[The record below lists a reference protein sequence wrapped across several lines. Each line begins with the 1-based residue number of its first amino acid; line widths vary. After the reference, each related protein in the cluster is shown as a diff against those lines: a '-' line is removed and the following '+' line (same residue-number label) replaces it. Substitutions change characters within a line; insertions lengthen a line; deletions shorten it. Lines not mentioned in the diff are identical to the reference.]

1 MSAILM
7 DGKALSH
14 KVLQNLKQQCEQRA
28 AQGKRAASLAVV
40 LIGEDPASQI
50 YVRNK
55 ERACLK
61 VGIRSVSYRLDSHL
75 SEQELLDLIKELNH
89 DRNIDGILVQ
99 LPLPSHIDSHKVL
112 EAIDPAKDVDGFH
125 PYNIGRLA
133 LRRPNLRPCT
143 PKGVMLLLQE
153 YGIEVKGQHAVIVGQ
168 SNIVGR
174 PMALELLQAR
184 ATITV
189 CHSATWNLPDIL
201 KTADIVIA
209 ALGRAHF
216 IQADWLKRQAV
227 VVDVGINRLD
237 HGQLVGD
244 VDFSAA
250 VDKVSYIT
258 PVPGGVGPMTIACLL
273 DNTLLAANTR
283 DE

>member
-1 MSAILM
+1 M
-7 DGKALSH
+7 
-14 KVLQNLKQQCEQRA
+14 
-28 AQGKRAASLAVV
+28 
-40 LIGEDPASQI
+40 
-50 YVRNK
+50 
-55 ERACLK
+55 
-61 VGIRSVSYRLDSHL
+61 
-75 SEQELLDLIKELNH
+75 
-89 DRNIDGILVQ
+89 
-99 LPLPSHIDSHKVL
+99 L

-133 LRRPNLRPCT
+133 LRQPNLRPCT
-143 PKGVMLLLQE
+143 PKGVMCLLQE
-153 YGIEVKGQHAVIVGQ
+153 YGIEPKGQHAAIVGQ

-201 KTADIVIA
+201 KTADIVVA

-216 IQADWLKRQAV
+216 IQATWLKKQAV

-237 HGQLVGD
+237 DGRLVGD

-250 VDKVSYIT
+250 IEKVSYIT

-273 DNTLLAANTR
+273 DNTLLAANAR
-283 DE
+283 NE

>member
-1 MSAILM
+1 M
-7 DGKALSH
+7 
-14 KVLQNLKQQCEQRA
+14 
-28 AQGKRAASLAVV
+28 
-40 LIGEDPASQI
+40 
-50 YVRNK
+50 
-55 ERACLK
+55 
-61 VGIRSVSYRLDSHL
+61 
-75 SEQELLDLIKELNH
+75 
-89 DRNIDGILVQ
+89 Q

-133 LRRPNLRPCT
+133 LRQPNLRPCT
-143 PKGVMLLLQE
+143 PKGVMCLLQE
-153 YGIEVKGQHAVIVGQ
+153 YGIEPKGQHAAIVGQ

-201 KTADIVIA
+201 KTADIVVA

-216 IQADWLKRQAV
+216 IQATWLKKQAV

-237 HGQLVGD
+237 DGRLVGD

-250 VDKVSYIT
+250 IEKVSYIT

-273 DNTLLAANTR
+273 DNTLLAANAR
-283 DE
+283 NE

>member
-7 DGKALSH
+7 DGKALSQ
-14 KVLQNLKQQCEQRA
+14 KVLQELEQQCRKRA

-40 LIGEDPASQI
+40 LVGEDPASQI

-55 ERACLK
+55 EQACLK
-61 VGIRSVSYRLDSHL
+61 VGIRSVSYRRDSHL
-75 SEQELLDLIKELNH
+75 SEHELLDLIKALNH

-153 YGIEVKGQHAVIVGQ
+153 YGIKPKGQHAVIVGQ

-184 ATITV
+184 ATVTV
-189 CHSATWNLPDIL
+189 CHSATCNLPDIL
-201 KTADIVIA
+201 KTADIVVA

-237 HGQLVGD
+237 DGQLAGD
-244 VDFSAA
+244 VDFFAA
-250 VDKVSYIT
+250 IEKVSHIT

-273 DNTLLAANTR
+273 DNTLLAANAR
-283 DE
+283 NE